1 MHPGGGESRTD
12 YENESHEDILSSFKN
27 KMLDL
32 RIIMNWPVNSKR
44 YSICG
49 KNEKTHSNRKSDLRD
64 NL

>member
-1 MHPGGGESRTD
+1 MDPGGGESRTG
-12 YENESHEDILSSFKN
+12 YENESYEDILSSFKN

-49 KNEKTHSNRKSDLRD
+49 KNGKTRSNRKLDFRN